1 MGVASASTDEPR
13 SEARSLPITFSIV
26 GVQKGATS
34 TLYGMLGSHRRIA
47 RGPAKERHFFDD
59 ESRTWDPPDYSDYH
73 TPTTKPRIR
82 IAGDATPIYLFW
94 PNALERMH
102 AYNPEMLLIAS
113 FRDPIERAFSQWS
126 MERGRKVPLPDFGA
140 AIEDERFNAVPEA
153 MPSGQGVRRGG
164 LRTRTLVGR
173 GLYGQ
178 QLRRGFELFGDR
190 AQWLLL
196 DFREFLG
203 EPKATLDRV
212 TDFLG
217 IERYRSYPELQKR
230 NASPDN
236 HTGVPPTGDDIA
248 RLAEFYADDLA
259 EFTELSS
266 LDTSSWATRRIL
278 AGDLDPAELAEKLSR
293 RAGLIG

>member
-1 MGVASASTDEPR
+1 MGVAGASTDKPESVTR
-13 SEARSLPITFSIV
+13 TLPITFSIV

-59 ESRTWDPPDYSDYH
+59 ETRSWDPPDYSGYH
-73 TPTTKPRIR
+73 TETRKRRIR

-94 PNALERMH
+94 PEALERMH
-102 AYNPEMLLIAS
+102 AYNPDMLLIAS

-140 AIEDERFNAVPEA
+140 AIEDERFNAVPEV
-153 MPSGQGVRRGG
+153 MPSGEGVRRGA
-164 LRTRTLVGR
+164 LRTRTLVAR
-173 GLYGQ
+173 GLYGR
-178 QLRRGFELFGDR
+178 QLRRGLELFDDR
-190 AQWLLL
+190 EQWLLM

-203 EPKATLDRV
+203 DHRATLDRV

-217 IERYRSYPELQKR
+217 IERFRSYPELQKR
-230 NASPDN
+230 NSSPDN
-236 HTGVPPTGDDIA
+236 HTGVPPTGDDLA
-248 RLAEFYADDLA
+248 RLAEYYGDDLA
-259 EFTELSS
+259 EFTELSGI
-266 LDTSSWATRRIL
+266 DTATWATSRIL

-293 RAGLIG
+293 RAGLIR